1 MTLVFICG
9 TRMLNNFGESKMRTL
24 YFEKD
29 QGKKIRKMKPEY
41 DEFDK
46 KIRRK
51 GKGFDRNRAR
61 EEKCK
66 S

>member
-1 MTLVFICG
+1 MKV
-9 TRMLNNFGESKMRTL
+9 KMRTL

-29 QGKKIRKMKPEY
+29 QGKKIKKMKPEY
-41 DEFDK
+41 DDFDK

-61 EEKCK
+61 EEKRK